1 MQLEVLTT
9 AFLDGIRKNAPGLED
24 LIITFYRVDE
34 TIVET
39 LNSFQL
45 EMKQKHEEYKTVEE
59 KFLHQS
65 HKLKKLTLIN

>member
-9 AFLDGIRKNAPGLED
+9 AFLDGISKNAPGLED

-45 EMKQKHEEYKTVEE
+45 EMK
-59 KFLHQS
+59 
-65 HKLKKLTLIN
+65 